1 MEQYLGNSTT
11 LSKNTLKSYTQS
23 YNKLMKSNLFTR
35 NIETTAESVIIENIK
50 KITDNPNTAAS
61 LLNVCII
68 IKKHSGKNFEE
79 LFYYRNKLKTAIEKH
94 HKEINDNLNLPTY
107 GELTAYLDTLYKN
120 NEHLKYVINYLLIN
134 YGVRN
139 KDLDI
144 IIVRDK
150 KHITNDDN
158 YFVVLKTRV
167 IWVRNVYK
175 TAGKYGS
182 KSITIKNIKFMKSLN
197 ALQRGDNAPLLINA
211 SGGRIA
217 DGTIGYFIQNLTLDR
232 IGEGNIAKIIMK
244 HNEGNYNKLTELSNH
259 RGTNVE
265 TLISRYNINTSQVL

>member
-1 MEQYLGNSTT
+1 M
-11 LSKNTLKSYTQS
+11 
-23 YNKLMKSNLFTR
+23 
-35 NIETTAESVIIENIK
+35 
-50 KITDNPNTAAS
+50 
-61 LLNVCII
+61 
-68 IKKHSGKNFEE
+68 
-79 LFYYRNKLKTAIEKH
+79 FYYRNKLKTAIEKH

-139 KDLDI
+139 KDLDV

-232 IGEGNIAKIIMK
+232 IGEGNIAKIIME
-244 HNEGNYNKLTELSNH
+244 HNKGNYNKLTELSNH